1 MRPCRGG
8 SRGPH
13 SPFHSEGTTDMQS
26 PTVQTEQWSWI
37 LQTVWGW
44 IWGGLSWIVDWQA
57 YVFRLVLSGN
67 SFWEVVGKVLLLLF
81 PTFALVAGVWGDRKS
96 TRLNSSHLVISYAV
110 FCLKKKNTSTQTTQ
124 PHTYA
129 FD

>member
-1 MRPCRGG
+1 
-8 SRGPH
+8 
-13 SPFHSEGTTDMQS
+13 MQS

-57 YVFRLVLSGN
+57 YVFRLVLSGH

-81 PTFALVAGVWGDRKS
+81 PTFALVAGRSVSAAPG
-96 TRLNSSHLVISYAV
+96 
-110 FCLKKKNTSTQTTQ
+110 
-124 PHTYA
+124 PHYSRGNCG
-129 FD
+129 